1 MKRTL
6 VLMFLA
12 VSAVAQDKPAVV
24 AAAACGRND
33 ISFDVKRDQ
42 TQHALAQPEP
52 GKARIYF
59 VQDLGQTHCIVHC
72 VTVKIGL
79 DGAWVGANQDNSYFS
94 VSVEPGEHHVCANPQ
109 SRELRHL
116 VGLAHFTAEVGKTY
130 YLRTRLFGDQSQQ
143 LIDFG
148 PIDSDQAGYFVASYP
163 LSVSQP
169 KP

>member
-1 MKRTL
+1 
-6 VLMFLA
+6 MFLA
-12 VSAVAQDKPAVV
+12 VSAIAQDKPALV
-24 AAAACGRND
+24 AVAACGRND
-33 ISFDVKRDQ
+33 VSFDVKRDQ
-42 TQHALAQPEP
+42 SQHALAQPEP
-52 GKARIYF
+52 GKALIYF

-79 DGAWVGANQDNSYFS
+79 DGTWVGANQDNSYFS

-130 YLRTRLFGDQSQQ
+130 YLRTRLFGDQNQQ